1 MTKTANQ
8 IPTRTR
14 RINWVEKH
22 LAAQRKREEK
32 KLEAAFLLL
41 LANL

>member
-8 IPTRTR
+8 RPARTR
-14 RINWVEKH
+14 RINWVEKQ
-22 LAAQRKREEK
+22 LAAQRKREDK

>member
-8 IPTRTR
+8 RPARTR
-14 RINWVEKH
+14 QVNRLEKQ